1 MGSLQQHEGIRQ
13 AGFSLIEVMITVF
26 IFGILAGIAVPGMQ
40 DLIANN
46 RAQTMTQGLRTAT
59 ALAQSEAIRLR
70 GNVSVCGSNAASTA
84 CSGSTNWSGGWLV
97 VADAS
102 GEVLRSWEASA
113 GGPSVT
119 SAAAR
124 VQFDALGTPGAATNI
139 AVSISGQARC
149 VRVLVSGQSHSEK
162 GGC

>member
-1 MGSLQQHEGIRQ
+1 MSSLKQHEGIRQ

-40 DLIANN
+40 GLIANN
-46 RAQTMTQGLRTAT
+46 RAQTMTQGLRTAS

-70 GNVSVCGSNAASTA
+70 ENVSVCGSNAASTA
-84 CSGSTNWSGGWLV
+84 CSGSANWSGGWLV
-97 VADAS
+97 VVDGS
-102 GEVLRSWEASA
+102 GEVLRSWEATA
-113 GGPSVT
+113 GGPSVM
-119 SAAAR
+119 SSVAN
-124 VQFDALGTPGAATNI
+124 VQFNALGTPGGATNI
-139 AVSISGQARC
+139 AVSISGETRC